1 MRCDAMRERGE
12 SDGESG
18 MRRESETDE
27 REDEDDKKGEPGNH
41 GGATCDHDPRSAT
54 ARTGLSIHELQN
66 RGMCA
71 PTAEL
76 R

>member
-27 REDEDDKKGEPGNH
+27 REDEDDKKGEPGNQ
-41 GGATCDHDPRSAT
+41 GGTTCDHDPRSAT
-54 ARTGLSIHELQN
+54 ARTGLSIHELQD

>member
-41 GGATCDHDPRSAT
+41 GDHDPRSAT
-54 ARTGLSIHELQN
+54 ARTGLSIHELQD

-71 PTAEL
+71 PTAGL

>member
-18 MRRESETDE
+18 MRGESETGE
-27 REDEDDKKGEPGNH
+27 REDDEKGEPGNH

-54 ARTGLSIHELQN
+54 ARTGLSIHELQD

>member
-1 MRCDAMRERGE
+1 MRGTGE

-27 REDEDDKKGEPGNH
+27 REDEDDKKGEPGTH
-41 GGATCDHDPRSAT
+41 GDHDPRSAT
-54 ARTGLSIHELQN
+54 ARTGLSIHELQD